1 MKKLILVLFSLVLAL
16 GVNFDAEAKKKKF
29 GSKSTGKTHQTV
41 DQNTQQKVN
50 TTNPTL
56 PAKTQSSTS
65 SKKGILGGVL
75 GGLLA
80 GGLIAAMLGG
90 DFDGLQF
97 FDILLF
103 AVIGFILFKV
113 IKSVLKK
120 KQTQYAG
127 GVPQYDGFAQKQQA
141 TPFSASS
148 VNTVPLNLP
157 REFDKSQF
165 LMAAKSHYVSLQ
177 KAWNDAN
184 FEEIETYL
192 APELVSS
199 FKAERAAISEPVA
212 TEVLALESELVRME
226 HSFVL
231 WEASVRFTGKYRDN
245 HENQEYLI
253 DEVWHLER
261 DTQQQGA
268 WLIVGI
274 EDRMDNE

>member
-1 MKKLILVLFSLVLAL
+1 MKKLILVLFTLVLSL

-29 GSKSTGKTHQTV
+29 GSKSTGKTHQTT
-41 DQNTQQKVN
+41 DQNTQQKVDTN
-50 TTNPTL
+50 NPTL
-56 PAKTQSSTS
+56 PAKTSPASS
-65 SKKGILGGVL
+65 SKKGLLGGVL

-90 DFDGLQF
+90 DFEGLQF

-127 GVPQYDGFAQKQQA
+127 VPPQYDGFQQKQQA
-141 TPFSASS
+141 SPFTATA
-148 VNTVPLNLP
+148 NTNVPLNLP
-157 REFDKSQF
+157 RDFDKSQF

-177 KAWNDAN
+177 KAWNDAD
-184 FEEIETYL
+184 FAEIETYL

-199 FKAERAAISEPVA
+199 FKTERAAITEPVA
-212 TEVLALESELVRME
+212 TDVLALESELVRMD

-261 DTQQQGA
+261 DSQQQGA

-274 EDRMDNE
+274 EDRMDD